1 MQTITETDLVRV
13 AEFKAIR
20 SIRIEETQDAHY
32 RVYVVTTTEQKERTL
47 TTLRDR
53 ESPREWASLD
63 TLVKNIRSKYGVI
76 PHISLSLN
84 YEIKGPDA

>member
-1 MQTITETDLVRV
+1 MQTITETDLVLV
-13 AEFKAIR
+13 AEFKAIK
-20 SIRIEETQDAHY
+20 SMRIEETQDAHY
-32 RVYVVTTTEQKERTL
+32 RVYVLTTGDNAERTL

-76 PHISLSLN
+76 PHISLSLH
-84 YEIKGPDA
+84 YEKKEPDV

>member
-13 AEFKAIR
+13 AEYKAIK
-20 SIRIEETQDAHY
+20 SIRIEETHDAHY
-32 RVYVVTTTEQKERTL
+32 RVYVVTTTEQTERTL

-76 PHISLSLN
+76 PHISLSLH
-84 YEIKGPDA
+84 YEKKGPSA

>member
-1 MQTITETDLVRV
+1 MQTITETDLVLV
-13 AEFKAIR
+13 AEFKAIK
-20 SIRIEETQDAHY
+20 SMRIEETQDAHY
-32 RVYVVTTTEQKERTL
+32 RVYVLTTGDHAERTL

-76 PHISLSLN
+76 PHISLSLH
-84 YEIKGPDA
+84 YEKKEPNV